1 MSEDIKEVEKIEN
14 EIELSVKERE
24 KLKEFLKENLE
35 IIIKAEENKD
45 KDNENKILLK
55 KIEGIKFYEKLKVF
69 CEIDIKSG
77 TSDTKYPKRLAF
89 KHSYLD
95 KKVDLQSTFAPKNNP
110 SLENSIYPVF
120 YLYTTEDDKRKYIIL
135 TFGYWADPKKKSPIS
150 WDKRLSQSFFS
161 IGDYFINKKECDIK
175 ECFKKNV
182 GNNLPT
188 HKEAVLYSAYLI
200 ENNLE
205 EQINKITYDLERILK
220 YYILYIELY
229 EKYKE
234 KIANY
239 DENDRKDKNL
249 KEILED
255 YMKCTQDLSQEE
267 KKECEEDEKNY
278 DKIFINF
285 INGGFYFPLNTILY
299 GNSEIA
305 KNYVIYSVG
314 IIEKNKII
322 SKESSKKNIDIA
334 AYKEITSF
342 NDYKNILEKF
352 ETYKENGQIEFI
364 SSNAQNT
371 SDNFKNICEKVKNDK
386 YNNNYILIIENINKR
401 DKLEI
406 FGEDYSELE
415 KRLFN
420 KEDSKIPKNLYILGT
435 INTFANSKAFL
446 NVEFFNN
453 FNFEKMYS
461 KDQIIE
467 KIGKIDEEIIE
478 NGDNFK
484 FPLNTILYGPPGT
497 GKTYNSIFYSVG
509 IIKKDKSIID
519 MIEDKTKNISNIEKE
534 EIFNNFNIF
543 NDLKKQGQIE
553 FITFHQSY
561 SYEDFVEGIRPTLTI
576 KDNEIKANSEDKKDL
591 KYTIHSGIFK
601 NICERAKNNQDKNYV
616 LIIDEINRGNI
627 SKIFGELITLLEP
640 TKRLGEFEELKI
652 RLPYSGEEFGV
663 PKNLYILGTMNTAD
677 RSIALLDIA
686 LRRRFNFIEMPP
698 KYNLLNSINI
708 ETIGTESKNTENTE
722 IIDLKKLLEAIN
734 TRIEFLL
741 DKDHLIGHSYFINI
755 KSFEDLKE
763 IFRNSI
769 IPLLQEYFYDD
780 FEKIKF
786 VLNGEKSNFIVKK
799 VESNSNY
806 VSEDMKKGFSKSLQN
821 KIVYEID
828 KEAFEKDENYINIYT
843 LETENNKKKSEKV
856 EPHDN

>member
-1 MSEDIKEVEKIEN
+1 MSEDIKEVKKIEN
-14 EIELSVKERE
+14 EIELNEEERK

-45 KDNENKILLK
+45 KDNENKILFK
-55 KIEGIKFYEKLKVF
+55 KIEGIKFYKKLKVF
-69 CEIDIKSG
+69 CETDIKSG

-95 KKVDLQSTFAPKNNP
+95 KKVDPQSTFATKNNP

-188 HKEAVLYSAYLI
+188 HKEAILYSAYLI
-200 ENNLE
+200 ENDLE
-205 EQINKITYDLERILK
+205 KQINKITYDLERILK
-220 YYILYIELY
+220 YYIPYIELY

-234 KIANY
+234 KIGNY

-285 INGGFYFPLNTILY
+285 INEGFNFPLNTILY

-314 IIEKNKII
+314 IIERNKII
-322 SKESSKKNIDIA
+322 SKEKSKENIDIDT
-334 AYKEITSF
+334 YKEITSF

-371 SDNFKNICEKVKNDK
+371 SDNFKNICEKAKNDK
-386 YNNNYILIIENINKR
+386 DNNNYILIIEDINKM
-401 DKLEI
+401 DKLDI
-406 FGEDYSELE
+406 FGGEDDSKLKERNYNKEYSE
-415 KRLFN
+415 
-420 KEDSKIPKNLYILGT
+420 IPKNLYILGI
-435 INTFANSKAFL
+435 INTLSDYKAFL
-446 NVEFFNN
+446 NLEICNH
-453 FNFEKMYS
+453 FNFEKMYL
-461 KDQIIE
+461 KDEIIE
-467 KIGKIDEEIIE
+467 KIGKMDKEEE
-478 NGDNFK
+478 NNFK

-497 GKTYNSIFYSVG
+497 GKTYNSILYSLGIATKNEG
-509 IIKKDKSIID
+509 IINRI
-519 MIEDKTKNISNIEKE
+519 KNNTETISDEKINE
-534 EIFNNFNIF
+534 F

-561 SYEDFVEGIRPTLTI
+561 SYEDFVEGIRPTLAT
-576 KDNEIKANSEDKKDL
+576 KDSEDNKDL

-601 NICERAKNNQDKNYV
+601 KICERARNDKDKNYV

-640 TKRLGEFEELKI
+640 SKRLGETEELKI

-698 KYNLLNSINI
+698 IYELLKQKI
-708 ETIGTESKNTENTE
+708 EVKNDKIELQE
-722 IIDLKKLLEAIN
+722 LLKAIN

-755 KSFEDLKE
+755 KTFEDLKE

-780 FEKIKF
+780 FEKIRE
-786 VLNGEKSNFIVKK
+786 VLNIGDNNDSFIIKKEIPQNFSDTLKTRFQNKPV
-799 VESNSNY
+799 Y
-806 VSEDMKKGFSKSLQN
+806 VINETEIEDKGFNSHQN
-821 KIVYEID
+821 YTKIY
-828 KEAFEKDENYINIYT
+828 N
-843 LETENNKKKSEKV
+843 
-856 EPHDN
+856 

>member
-1 MSEDIKEVEKIEN
+1 MVENLDVIEKFEN
-14 EIELSVKERE
+14 EIELNEEERE
-24 KLKEFLKENLE
+24 KLKEFLKDKLE
-35 IIIKAEENKD
+35 VLIKLKD
-45 KDNENKILLK
+45 KEEKSNEIEWDNEK
-55 KIEGIKFYEKLKVF
+55 IKFTIKTNVNIPYIVSIYSVF
-69 CEIDIKSG
+69 DNIQENFK
-77 TSDTKYPKRLAF
+77 KY
-89 KHSYLD
+89 
-95 KKVDLQSTFAPKNNP
+95 
-110 SLENSIYPVF
+110 IYPVF
-120 YLYTTEDDKRKYIIL
+120 YLYDNRIIL
-135 TFGYWADPKKKSPIS
+135 AFGKNTNTNFKEIKVV
-150 WDKRLSQSFFS
+150 WDKKIDNISTKIMKYFFTES
-161 IGDYFINKKECDIK
+161 NDKLNVIKNINIYNIYE
-175 ECFKKNV
+175 
-182 GNNLPT
+182 
-188 HKEAVLYSAYLI
+188 I
-200 ENNLE
+200 ENKNLSE
-205 EQINKITYDLERILK
+205 ELLDSIVNSFIKILK
-220 YYILYIELY
+220 YYIFYIKNEL
-229 EKYKE
+229 EKQ
-234 KIANY
+234 
-239 DENDRKDKNL
+239 DDCRR
-249 KEILED
+249 EIGE
-255 YMKCTQDLSQEE
+255 
-267 KKECEEDEKNY
+267 Y
-278 DKIFINF
+278 DKKFFEFSKTIQKFDINF
-285 INGGFYFPLNTILY
+285 SFPINTILY
-299 GNSEIA
+299 GTLKIEKIYNI
-305 KNYVIYSVG
+305 ILYSVG
-314 IIEKNKII
+314 IIERRKKICKN
-322 SKESSKKNIDIA
+322 ESGLDLGFPDSID
-334 AYKEITSF
+334 YERF
-342 NDYKNILEKF
+342 LERFKGYIGN
-352 ETYKENGQIEFI
+352 EQIELI
-364 SSNAQNT
+364 PSNKPYT
-371 SDNFKNICEKVKNDK
+371 YEDFKKTCKKVNDDE
-386 YNNNYILIIENINKR
+386 YNNNYILIIENIDKR

-415 KRLFN
+415 KRIFN
-420 KEDSKIPKNLYILGT
+420 KEESKIPKNLYILGT
-435 INTFANSKAFL
+435 INTFANSKDFL

-453 FNFEKMYS
+453 FNFIEMYS
-461 KDQIIE
+461 KD
-467 KIGKIDEEIIE
+467 EIIE
-478 NGDNFK
+478 NIGEIDKEIEELFAIKEKDDNFK

-497 GKTYNSIFYSVG
+497 GKTYNSILYSLGIATKNEG
-509 IIKKDKSIID
+509 IINRI
-519 MIEDKTKNISNIEKE
+519 KNNTETISDEKINE
-534 EIFNNFNIF
+534 F

-780 FEKIKF
+780 FEKIRE
-786 VLNGEKSNFIVKK
+786 VLNIGDNNDSFIIKKEIPQNFSDTLKTRFQNKPVYLIN
-799 VESNSNY
+799 ETEI
-806 VSEDMKKGFSKSLQN
+806 EDKGFNSHQN
-821 KIVYEID
+821 YTKIY
-828 KEAFEKDENYINIYT
+828 N
-843 LETENNKKKSEKV
+843 
-856 EPHDN
+856 